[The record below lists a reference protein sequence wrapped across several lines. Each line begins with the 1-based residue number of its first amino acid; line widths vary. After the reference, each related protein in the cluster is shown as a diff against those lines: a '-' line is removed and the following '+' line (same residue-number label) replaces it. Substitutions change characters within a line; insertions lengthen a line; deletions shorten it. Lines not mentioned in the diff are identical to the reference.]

1 MDAPHRHRRRRP
13 SVPAA
18 QPVRARSTLPVR
30 RALRPLLAALPLLAL
45 LAGAPAGR
53 AADGVAAAGT
63 ADPPLALENPA
74 PGLYLHYG
82 AQAAPDANNRG
93 DIANSGI
100 VVGSRCAAVID
111 SGGSA
116 AVGRALL
123 AALRQHTALPVCWV
137 ISTHGHPDHVFGHA
151 AFKGEPAEFV
161 GHARLAEALR
171 RRGPNYLAA
180 LQRELGAAAAGSE
193 LVLPTRTVERELQL
207 DLGGRVL
214 RLRAWPTAH
223 TDQDLTVFDEA
234 SGTLFAGD
242 LLFVGHL
249 PVVDGSLRGWLTV
262 MDELRALGAARV
274 LPGHG
279 RSADTRAD
287 FAAQQRYLQQLATG
301 VRAALRA
308 RKTMA
313 QAMDEL
319 AAPTDGWLLTPL
331 FHRRNVSAAYAELE
345 WED

>member
-1 MDAPHRHRRRRP
+1 MSEPDRNHTKQPHAPAMPARR
-13 SVPAA
+13 
-18 QPVRARSTLPVR
+18 RARSTL
-30 RALRPLLAALPLLAL
+30 RALRAPRLLLAL
-45 LAGAPAGR
+45 LTLLA
-53 AADGVAAAGT
+53 VAAAGHAAGG
-63 ADPPLALENPA
+63 ADAAAAPLALESPA
-74 PGLYLHYG
+74 SGLYLHYG
-82 AQAAPDANNRG
+82 AQAAPDAGNRG
-93 DIANSGI
+93 DIANIGI
-100 VVGSRCAAVID
+100 VVGRRCAAVID

-123 AALRQHTALPVCWV
+123 AALREHTKMPVCYV

-151 AFKGEPAEFV
+151 AFRGEPAEYV
-161 GHARLAEALR
+161 GHVRLAEALR

-180 LQRELGAAAAGSE
+180 LQRELGAASAGSE
-193 LVLPTRTVERELQL
+193 LVLPTRAVERELQL
-207 DLGGRVL
+207 DLGERTL

-249 PVVDGSLRGWLTV
+249 PVVDGSLRGWLAV

-279 RSADTRAD
+279 RTADAGAD
-287 FAAQQRYLQQLATG
+287 FAAQQHYLQQLATG

-308 RKTMA
+308 KKTMA

-319 AAPTDGWLLTPL
+319 PAPADSWLLTPL

>member
-1 MDAPHRHRRRRP
+1 MATASPALLPTRPAPHGLRRQLAQLALLTL
-13 SVPAA
+13 AA
-18 QPVRARSTLPVR
+18 
-30 RALRPLLAALPLLAL
+30 LLAAV
-45 LAGAPAGR
+45 PADR
-53 AADGVAAAGT
+53 AAGGT
-63 ADPPLALENPA
+63 ADTPPLALESPA

-82 AQAAPDANNRG
+82 AQAAPDAANRG
-93 DIANSGI
+93 DTANVGI
-100 VVGSRCAAVID
+100 VVGRRCAAVID

-116 AVGRALL
+116 AVGHALL
-123 AALRQHTALPVCWV
+123 AALRQRSALPVCWV
-137 ISTHGHPDHVFGHA
+137 ISTHGHPDHVLGHV

-180 LQRELGAAAAGSE
+180 LQREVGTAADGSE
-193 LVLPTRTVERELQL
+193 IVLPTRTVERELQL
-207 DLGGRVL
+207 DLGERVL

-249 PVVDGSLRGWLTV
+249 PVVDGSLRGWLAV
-262 MDELRALGAARV
+262 MDELRTLDATRV

-279 RSADTRAD
+279 RSADARAE
-287 FAAQQRYLQQLATG
+287 FATQQRYLQQLAAG

-308 RKTMA
+308 KKTMA

-319 AAPTDGWLLTPL
+319 PAPADGWLLTPL
-331 FHRRNVSAAYAELE
+331 FHRRNVSAAFAELE